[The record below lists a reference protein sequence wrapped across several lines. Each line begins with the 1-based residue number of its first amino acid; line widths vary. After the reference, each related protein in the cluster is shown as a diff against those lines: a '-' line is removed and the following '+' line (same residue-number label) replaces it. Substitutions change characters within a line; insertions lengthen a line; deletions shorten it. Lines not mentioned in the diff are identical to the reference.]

1 MTFLI
6 NRQMGNRKTVIV
18 ITQRQDNGTMMYT
31 TDLIGDKPSDQMSK
45 NGIEELLKYV
55 YKVHRLE

>member
-6 NRQMGNRKTVIV
+6 QRQLGNRKTVIV
-18 ITQRQDNGTMMYT
+18 ITQKQTDGMTMYT
-31 TDLIGDKPSDQMSK
+31 TDLIGDKPSDAMSK

-55 YKVHRLE
+55 HKVHRLE